1 MIIIKKITSIASV
14 LRALFFLSCSQIPD
28 NYKVLFMQGGGT
40 GQFSA
45 VPLNLC
51 SSSEDAADYIVTGA
65 WSSKAAKE
73 AEKYCKVNRVLPK
86 TSAYTGN
93 GMFLSL
99 FCFFKAVCSL
109 N

>member
-1 MIIIKKITSIASV
+1 
-14 LRALFFLSCSQIPD
+14 
-28 NYKVLFMQGGGT
+28 MQGGGT

-51 SSSEDAADYIVTGA
+51 TASDDTVDYIVTGA

-86 TSAYTGN
+86 VDVYTG
-93 GMFLSL
+93 
-99 FCFFKAVCSL
+99 
-109 N
+109 

>member
-1 MIIIKKITSIASV
+1 
-14 LRALFFLSCSQIPD
+14 
-28 NYKVLFMQGGGT
+28 MQGGGT

-51 SSSEDAADYIVTGA
+51 SSPNDVVDYIVTGA

-86 TSAYTGN
+86 VNTYTGKIYFSN
-93 GMFLSL
+93 FLFLS
-99 FCFFKAVCSL
+99 K
-109 N
+109 